1 MFKVFLIM
9 FLFLMNT
16 IVGQNK
22 KLTIEVTGFEN
33 NKGQVVVGLCNSEK
47 TFLKVFV
54 YGKTQ
59 KIENKKAIIVFDNIP
74 IGEYAVCVFHDENL
88 NNKLDTNFFKIP
100 TEDFGFSNNARGY
113 FGPPKYIEAKFMLH
127 SNKNISIKVD

>member
-1 MFKVFLIM
+1 
-9 FLFLMNT
+9 MNT

-74 IGEYAVCVFHDENL
+74 VGEYAVFIFND
-88 NNKLDTNFFKIP
+88 
-100 TEDFGFSNNARGY
+100 
-113 FGPPKYIEAKFMLH
+113 
-127 SNKNISIKVD
+127 

>member
-74 IGEYAVCVFHDENL
+74 VGEYAVCIFHDENL
-88 NNKLDTNFFKIP
+88 NNKLDSNFFKIP
-100 TEDFGFSNNARGY
+100 TEDFGFSNNVRGY
-113 FGPPKYIEAKFMLH
+113 FGPPEYKEAKFMLH
-127 SNKNISIKVD
+127 SNKNISIKVN